1 MRIIK
6 KMILFFIVTIFLVG
20 CQTVKYAETSS
31 MDNQYYEIAK
41 KKIEEFGLDVK
52 ELICQDNTKDW
63 NIFFKKGGKKNDLYP
78 ELSIKLA
85 NKDFVAINCGPKDI
99 NVLGGTIS
107 IFIDQETNEIIEVL
121 RGQ

>member
-6 KMILFFIVTIFLVG
+6 KLILFFIVTIFLVG

-41 KKIEEFGLDVK
+41 KKIEEFGLDVE
-52 ELICQDNTKDW
+52 ELTCQDKTKDW
-63 NIFFKKGGKKNDLYP
+63 NAFLKKGGKNDLYP

-99 NVLGGTIS
+99 DVLGGTIS
-107 IFIDQETNEIIEVL
+107 IFIDRETDEIIDVL

>member
-1 MRIIK
+1 MKITK
-6 KMILFFIVTIFLVG
+6 KWILFFIATIFLVG

-41 KKIEEFGLDVK
+41 KKIEEFGLDIE
-52 ELICQDNTKDW
+52 ELTCQDITKDW
-63 NIFFKKGGKKNDLYP
+63 QAFFKKGGKNDLYS

-107 IFIDQETNEIIEVL
+107 IFIDRETDEIIDVL